1 MTFRTEL
8 LVAPA
13 ATPLPPGAR
22 LLTIGSCF
30 AGVLGQKLRG
40 ARLPVLE
47 NPFGTVLNPVSA
59 CRLVAVACGADDY
72 DLSERA
78 VERDGR
84 WFSYDAPSAV
94 NGPTPDALRQAM
106 DQKLAEVRE
115 FIGTADALVLTL
127 GTAWTWRLDGEV
139 VANCHKQPQGIFQK
153 SLLSVPQI
161 VAAFAE
167 MHSWLLRV
175 NPNLR
180 VILTVSP
187 VRHPKETLEGSSV
200 SKATLRLASHHLAT
214 LVRGAAYFP
223 AYELLLDDLRD
234 YRFFAADMLHPSPLA
249 EEYIFGKF
257 TAAWF
262 DDTFTGAR
270 TAWAEIDR
278 ALAHRSANP
287 TGEAHQQFLLALLDR
302 LDALA
307 GQGYAVGPEVAV
319 LTAQLTR
326 PRAAPPRNPRPLPAV
341 GPVGAATPVAAPV
354 TTAVA
359 AALPAP
365 AAVPAIRP
373 IKPIIRVVLPPPASV
388 GAPASTSAPTPTSA
402 PAPTPRPNSI
412 PAEDTAS
419 EVPNRPD
426 ATEANGEERQSRSRR
441 GRRRGGRDERPGRAA
456 GPDAPLASTAP
467 VTNLL
472 NPSAADSLPVEP
484 TADQEDDATNPLAT
498 TDSTSAKK
506 RRGRRGGRRHKQRRD
521 AENPSLDAFD
531 EFDEAPAD
539 DAELAAELGAGAEAA
554 AEVAVQFLV
563 PETGTHAPEPV
574 TTLAEEVA
582 LETAFL
588 TQTADVPDADA
599 PASATTERKPTRPT
613 VRPKTP
619 GAGKKITLQKVKST
633 APAAPTPS
641 SSSTTADSPP
651 LAASADAMARAAQ
664 PFKTRRSGRPERPE
678 RPDSAKQT
686 TPSAAPSAAPTPSAA
701 AVTPAVTPAA
711 AVPTASA
718 PPSPPADKPLPTM
731 ARTPGRAHAK
741 RAVGTP
747 VEQATAARV
756 AKKAGVGALLAAL
769 GGSAPAAPVP
779 AAAKPTVIPD
789 AAPTPEK
796 TVAPERAKAA
806 APEPKKAVAKAP
818 AKAPEK
824 TPAKT
829 PAKTTK
835 AAISTKTAAP
845 AKAATSTKIAVPAK
859 AAAPAKAPAKAPT
872 KTPKA
877 PPGAKTA
884 TPAPANTAAPGP
896 PEPAP
901 PANAKRPAK
910 PRPPKTK

>member
-94 NGPTPDALRQAM
+94 SGPTPDALRHAM

-115 FIGTADALVLTL
+115 FVGTADALVLTL
-127 GTAWTWRLDGEV
+127 GTAWAWRLDGEV

-175 NPNLR
+175 NPKLR

-187 VRHPKETLEGSSV
+187 VRHPRETLEGSSV
-200 SKATLRLASHHLAT
+200 SKATLRLACHHLAT

-262 DDTFTGAR
+262 DDAFTGAR

-307 GQGYAVGPEVAV
+307 GQGYAVGPEVEV

-326 PRAAPPRNPRPLPAV
+326 PRATSNRNTRPLPAA
-341 GPVGAATPVAAPV
+341 GPVVAATPVAAPV
-354 TTAVA
+354 TAPVA

-365 AAVPAIRP
+365 AAAPAIRP
-373 IKPIIRVVLPPPASV
+373 IKPIIRVVLPPAASV
-388 GAPASTSAPTPTSA
+388 GPPAASVGPPTSTA
-402 PAPTPRPNSI
+402 TPNPNSI
-412 PAEDTAS
+412 SAEAPAS

-426 ATEANGEERQSRSRR
+426 ASEASGEERQSRSRR
-441 GRRRGGRDERPGRAA
+441 GRRRGGRDERPGRAT

-467 VTNLL
+467 VANRLT
-472 NPSAADSLPVEP
+472 PSAADALPVEP
-484 TADQEDDATNPLAT
+484 ADDPEDTATNPLAAADGT
-498 TDSTSAKK
+498 GAKK

-521 AENPSLDAFD
+521 AEETPLEAFD
-531 EFDEAPAD
+531 QIRADEVAQ
-539 DAELAAELGAGAEAA
+539 AAEPGADAGVVAQSLVPVNQSVSAEEIALESALSMQIPAGAADNTP
-554 AEVAVQFLV
+554 AV
-563 PETGTHAPEPV
+563 T
-574 TTLAEEVA
+574 
-582 LETAFL
+582 
-588 TQTADVPDADA
+588 
-599 PASATTERKPTRPT
+599 TTERKPTRP
-613 VRPKTP
+613 VARPKTP
-619 GAGKKITLQKVKST
+619 GAGKKITLQKVKS
-633 APAAPTPS
+633 APQAPPPPS
-641 SSSTTADSPP
+641 RTTVDVPPPP
-651 LAASADAMARAAQ
+651 LAASPDAVANAAQ
-664 PFKTRRSGRPERPE
+664 SIKPGRPERPE
-678 RPDSAKQT
+678 RARQT
-686 TPSAAPSAAPTPSAA
+686 APPATPTPSAA
-701 AVTPAVTPAA
+701 VAPVAVS
-711 AVPTASA
+711 TASVT
-718 PPSPPADKPLPTM
+718 PSPPADKPLPTM

-769 GGSAPAAPVP
+769 GGSAPAEPVP
-779 AAAKPTVIPD
+779 APVKSAL
-789 AAPTPEK
+789 APTTPP
-796 TVAPERAKAA
+796 APE
-806 APEPKKAVAKAP
+806 KAVAP
-818 AKAPEK
+818 
-824 TPAKT
+824 
-829 PAKTTK
+829 
-835 AAISTKTAAP
+835 AP
-845 AKAATSTKIAVPAK
+845 AKAAGKAPVKASTKAPAKTVKAPAKTANPAKVSAKAPVKASTKAPAKTTTPAK
-859 AAAPAKAPAKAPT
+859 ATVAAKAPATPKV
-872 KTPKA
+872 PKA
-877 PPGAKTA
+877 PAPAKTA
-884 TPAPANTAAPGP
+884 APKPESTALSLP
-896 PEPAP
+896 PELAP
-901 PANAKRPAK
+901 PATAKRPAK
-910 PRPPKTK
+910 PRTPKTK